1 MALYNSHC
9 QDILL
14 SLEVLVECEGR
25 VKAESHWGRVSGS
38 RVSASTVEQIESRS
52 EQSIREWKQSGAE
65 RSSSQQALTPV
76 YSLVSPC

>member
-9 QDILL
+9 QNILL

-38 RVSASTVEQIESRS
+38 RVEQIESRA

-76 YSLVSPC
+76 YSPVSPC